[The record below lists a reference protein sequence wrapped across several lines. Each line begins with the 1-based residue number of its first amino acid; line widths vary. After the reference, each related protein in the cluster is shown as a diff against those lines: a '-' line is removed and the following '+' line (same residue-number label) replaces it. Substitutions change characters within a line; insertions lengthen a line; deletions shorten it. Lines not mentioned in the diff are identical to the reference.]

1 MKIGIGDQHRK
12 VRKLILGKELFES
25 ILPDACMHGIKDD
38 EKERNPSI
46 NLDGGLL
53 KRETLCMGIFL

>member
-1 MKIGIGDQHRK
+1 MRIGTGDQHRK

-38 EKERNPSI
+38 EKERNPI
-46 NLDGGLL
+46 
-53 KRETLCMGIFL
+53 